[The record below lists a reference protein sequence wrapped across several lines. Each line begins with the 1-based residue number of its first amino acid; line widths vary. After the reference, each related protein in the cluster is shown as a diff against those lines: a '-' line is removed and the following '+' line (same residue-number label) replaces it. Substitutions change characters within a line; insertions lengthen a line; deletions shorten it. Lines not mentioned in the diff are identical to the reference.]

1 MLRHRH
7 MISSLYQKG
16 GNEMKGQLTK
26 RDITLIEHCRK
37 HLPITSDMA
46 AILFYPNRYIAQR
59 RLNTIHQLKQ
69 LKRTERIV
77 VNQPYIYY
85 LDKRDIRHLPFTKLL
100 YDIRQNQ
107 FEISEYEFDGQNLVA
122 IIHKD
127 ELSYKINTTIKNLE
141 QVYKRLS
148 LVS

>member
-1 MLRHRH
+1 
-7 MISSLYQKG
+7 MISSFTKG
-16 GNEMKGQLTK
+16 GSYERTTNKTGYYFNRTLQKTSANHK
-26 RDITLIEHCRK
+26 RYGGH
-37 HLPITSDMA
+37 P
-46 AILFYPNRYIAQR
+46 FYPNRYIAQR
-59 RLNTIHQLKQ
+59 RLNTIHQLRQ

-100 YDIRQNQ
+100 YDLRQN
-107 FEISEYEFDGQNLVA
+107 EYDISEYDFDGRTLTA

-127 ELSYKINTTIKNLE
+127 ELSYKINSTIQNIE

-148 LVS
+148 LIA

>member
-1 MLRHRH
+1 
-7 MISSLYQKG
+7 
-16 GNEMKGQLTK
+16 MKGQLTK
-26 RDITLIEHCRK
+26 RDITLVEHCRK

-59 RLNTIHQLKQ
+59 RLNTIHQLRQ

-100 YDIRQNQ
+100 YDLRQN
-107 FEISEYEFDGQNLVA
+107 EYDISEYDFDGRTLTA

-127 ELSYKINTTIKNLE
+127 ELSYKINSTIQNIE

-148 LVS
+148 LIAKKNPSQ

>member
-1 MLRHRH
+1 
-7 MISSLYQKG
+7 
-16 GNEMKGQLTK
+16 MKGQLTK

-59 RLNTIHQLKQ
+59 RLNIIHQLKQ

-85 LDKRDIRHLPFTKLL
+85 LDKRDIRHLPLTKLL

-107 FEISEYEFDGQNLVA
+107 FEISEYEFDGQKLVA

-127 ELSYKINTTIKNLE
+127 ELSYKINTNINNLD

-148 LVS
+148 LIS